1 MRLPFLIIT
10 LTFMNSY
17 LVTGAVGQLGQ
28 CFQTVAKEFPEIN
41 LFFTSRNELDITRS
55 ETLENLFSKNPFD
68 GIINCA
74 AYTVVDQAEKE
85 EESAFK
91 INSEALQNLIAF
103 AEEKK
108 LSIIHFSTD
117 YVFDGNSSE
126 PYQEEAETNPLG
138 VYGASKLQ
146 GEIRLL
152 KTSCKNVSIIR
163 TSWLFSPFGK
173 NFVKTIAH
181 LAKEKKELKVV
192 EDQRGRPTY
201 GIDLVRA
208 VLSLISNKTIYR
220 FPILHYANKG
230 ICSWKEFAE
239 AIVNTS
245 GSETKVL
252 GVSSSDYPTLAKRPK
267 YSILDTERI
276 ERELKIEI
284 PLWNESLKKCLQI
297 LKSNE
302 SL

>member
-1 MRLPFLIIT
+1 MP
-10 LTFMNSY
+10 NY
-17 LVTGAVGQLGQ
+17 LVTGGSGQLGQ
-28 CFQTVAKEFPEIN
+28 CFHSVTKEFPEIN
-41 LFFTSRNELDITRS
+41 LLFTSRNEVDITLS
-55 ETLENLFSKNPFD
+55 ETVSNFHSKNPFD

-74 AYTVVDQAEKE
+74 AYTNVDQAEKE
-85 EESAFK
+85 QESALK
-91 INSEALQNLIAF
+91 INTEGLQNLIAF
-103 AEEKK
+103 AQEKK

-126 PYQEEAETNPLG
+126 PYREKAETNPLG

-146 GEIRLL
+146 GEIHLL
-152 KTSCKNVSIIR
+152 KSSCKNVSIR

-181 LAKEKKELKVV
+181 LAKDKKELKVV
-192 EDQRGRPTY
+192 EDQYGRPTY
-201 GIDLVRA
+201 GIDLARA
-208 VLSLISNKTIYR
+208 VLSLISNKTIYG

-239 AIVNTS
+239 AIVNTF

-252 GVSSSDYPTLAKRPK
+252 GVSTSDYPTLAKRPK
-267 YSILDTERI
+267 YSILDTERL
-276 ERELKIEI
+276 ERALKIEI
-284 PLWNESLKKCLQI
+284 PLWNESLKKCIQI
-297 LKSNE
+297 IKSNE